1 MFLLWVGWFPKNF
14 VREKKKHQKTVKIKK
29 KKKVDGST
37 KLFCERGF
45 EGEKD
50 EKAC

>member
-14 VREKKKHQKTVKIKK
+14 VREKKKTTKKLLRLKK

-37 KLFCERGF
+37 KLF
-45 EGEKD
+45 
-50 EKAC
+50 